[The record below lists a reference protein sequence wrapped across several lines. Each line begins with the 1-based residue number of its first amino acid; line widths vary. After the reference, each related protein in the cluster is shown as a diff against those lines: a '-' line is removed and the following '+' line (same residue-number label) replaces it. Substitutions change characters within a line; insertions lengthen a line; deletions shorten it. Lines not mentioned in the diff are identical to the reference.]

1 MDLFVKSTLDTTVA
15 GDSSNSYTYNNSNN
29 KAVELLKASSSSKM
43 TRALN
48 SNSNNKETMILL
60 PVLVKRSN
68 GNCHPRTSGL
78 ETDNHRFRNLPS
90 KSVSV

>member
-1 MDLFVKSTLDTTVA
+1 MA
-15 GDSSNSYTYNNSNN
+15 GDSSNSYTYNISNNN
-29 KAVELLKASSSSKM
+29 KAVEVLKASSSSSSSSKM

-60 PVLVKRSN
+60 PVLVERSN

-78 ETDNHRFRNLPS
+78 ETDNHRFRNLP
-90 KSVSV
+90 